1 MEQKERFMTEQVRRS
16 WLIVP
21 AHDHDRLAEAA
32 QSGADV
38 IVLDLQDMVHE
49 TKKHEARANVREAIP
64 HMCAQGAEVFIRAD
78 VELLYADLHA
88 SVWKGLSGVML
99 PGVTRVE
106 QVREADELLTKL
118 QAERGVV
125 KPPAVGDVLEADDPV
140 SPQQAIELH
149 LCLDTGRGNWDAVA
163 LIQASSRVKS
173 ISLGRADL
181 VMDLREEP
189 TGERHLM
196 PYLMQRLIIVAN
208 ATGVQPIG
216 AWWRGTSRGLVAS
229 ADDTLLAAR
238 TGRQAGFKGGICMR
252 AYQVAALHQGFTPTE
267 AETAW
272 AQSVIATFAKARDN
286 GDASALLDGER
297 IDAARAA
304 IAADLMTLAAA
315 CESRER
321 GRGIVAQNHAA

>member
-21 AHDHDRLAEAA
+21 AHHDDRLAEAA

-49 TKKHEARANVREAIP
+49 TKKHEARARVREAIP
-64 HMCAQGAEVFIRAD
+64 QMCEQGAEVFVRSDI
-78 VELLYADLHA
+78 ELLYADLHA
-88 SVWKGLSGVML
+88 SVCKGLSGVML
-99 PGVTRVE
+99 PGVTSVE
-106 QVREADELLTKL
+106 QIREADDLLTQL
-118 QAERGVV
+118 QSERGVV
-125 KPPAVGDVLEADDPV
+125 KPPPVGDVLEADDPV

-149 LCLDTGRGNWDAVA
+149 LCLDTGRGNWDAVE

-189 TGERHLM
+189 TGELHLM

-238 TGRQAGFKGGICMR
+238 TGRQTGFKGGIGMR
-252 AYQVAALHQGFTPTE
+252 AYQVAALNQGFTPTE
-267 AETAW
+267 AETAR
-272 AQSVIATFAKARDN
+272 AQSAIAAFNGARDN
-286 GDASALLDGER
+286 GESSVLLDGER
-297 IDAARAA
+297 IDASRAA
-304 IAADLMTLAAA
+304 IAADLISLAAA
-315 CESRER
+315 CEARER
-321 GRGIVAQNHAA
+321 GRAIVAQAHAA

>member
-38 IVLDLQDMVHE
+38 IVLDLQDMVHDS
-49 TKKHEARANVREAIP
+49 KKHQARANVREAIP
-64 HMCAQGAEVFIRAD
+64 HLCGQGAEVFIRTD
-78 VELLYADLHA
+78 IELLYADLHA

-99 PGVTRVE
+99 PGVTTAE
-106 QVREADELLTKL
+106 QVREADDLLAQL
-118 QAERGVV
+118 QSERGVV
-125 KPPAVGDVLEADDPV
+125 KPPPVGDVLEADDPV

-149 LCLDTGRGNWDAVA
+149 LCLDTGRGNWDAVE
-163 LIQASSRVKS
+163 LIQASARVKS

-189 TGERHLM
+189 TGDLHLM
-196 PYLMQRLIIVAN
+196 PYLMQRLIVVAN

-229 ADDTLLAAR
+229 ADDTLMAAR
-238 TGRQAGFKGGICMR
+238 TGRQAGFKGGIGMR
-252 AYQVAALHQGFTPTE
+252 AHQVTALNQGFTPTE

-272 AQSVIATFAKARDN
+272 AQSAIATFAAARDR
-286 GDASALLDGER
+286 GQTSAFLGGER
-297 IDAARAA
+297 IDASRAA
-304 IAADLMTLAAA
+304 IATGLLAWAAA
-315 CESRER
+315 CEARER
-321 GRGIVAQNHAA
+321 GRAIVAKTHTA

>member
-38 IVLDLQDMVHE
+38 IVLDLQDMVHDS
-49 TKKHEARANVREAIP
+49 KKHEARANVREAIP
-64 HMCAQGAEVFIRAD
+64 HLCDQGAEVFIRTD
-78 VELLYADLHA
+78 IELLYADLHA

-99 PGVTRVE
+99 PGVTTAE
-106 QVREADELLTKL
+106 QVREADDLLAQL
-118 QAERGVV
+118 QSERGVV
-125 KPPAVGDVLEADDPV
+125 KPPPVGDVLEADDPV

-189 TGERHLM
+189 TGDLHLM

-229 ADDTLLAAR
+229 ADDTLMAAR
-238 TGRQAGFKGGICMR
+238 TGRQAGFKGGMGMR
-252 AYQVAALHQGFTPTE
+252 AYQVAALNQGFTPTE

-272 AQSVIATFAKARDN
+272 AQSAISTFAAARHR
-286 GDASALLDGER
+286 GQISAFLSGER
-297 IDAARAA
+297 IDASRAA
-304 IAADLMTLAAA
+304 IATGLLAWAAA
-315 CESRER
+315 CEARER
-321 GRGIVAQNHAA
+321 GRAIVAKTHAA

>member
-1 MEQKERFMTEQVRRS
+1 MTDQVRRS

-21 AHDHDRLAEAA
+21 AHDNNRLAEAA

-38 IVLDLQDMVHE
+38 VVLDLQDMVHE
-49 TKKHEARANVREAIP
+49 TKKHEARARVRDAIP
-64 HMCAQGAEVFIRAD
+64 HLCEQGAEVFMRAD
-78 VELLYADLHA
+78 IELLYVDLHA

-99 PGVTRVE
+99 PGVTSVE
-106 QVREADELLTKL
+106 QVQEADNLITQL
-118 QAERGVV
+118 QSERGVV
-125 KPPAVGDVLEADDPV
+125 KPPPVGDVLEADDPV
-140 SPQQAIELH
+140 SPQQALEIH
-149 LCLDTGRGNWDAVA
+149 LCLDTGRGNWDAVE

-189 TGERHLM
+189 TGELHLM

-208 ATGVQPIG
+208 ATGIQPIG

-252 AYQVAALHQGFTPTE
+252 AHQVAALNQGFTPTE
-267 AETAW
+267 AEIAR
-272 AQSVIATFAKARDN
+272 AQSVIAAFAGARDS
-286 GDASALLDGER
+286 GEASASLDGER
-297 IDAARAA
+297 IDAPRAA
-304 IAADLMTLAAA
+304 IAADLIALAAA
-315 CESRER
+315 CDARER
-321 GRGIVAQNHAA
+321 GRAIVAQTPAA

>member
-1 MEQKERFMTEQVRRS
+1 MTEQVRRS

-38 IVLDLQDMVHE
+38 IVLDLQDMVHDS
-49 TKKHEARANVREAIP
+49 KKHKARANVREAIP
-64 HMCAQGAEVFIRAD
+64 HLCERGAEVFIRTD
-78 VELLYADLHA
+78 IELLYADLHA

-99 PGVTRVE
+99 PGVTTAE
-106 QVREADELLTKL
+106 QVREADDLLAQL
-118 QAERGVV
+118 QSERGVV
-125 KPPAVGDVLEADDPV
+125 KPPPVGDVLEADDPV

-163 LIQASSRVKS
+163 LIQASARVQS

-189 TGERHLM
+189 TGDLHLM

-229 ADDTLLAAR
+229 ADDTLRAAR
-238 TGRQAGFKGGICMR
+238 SGRQAGFKGGIGMR
-252 AYQVAALHQGFTPTE
+252 AYQVAALNQGFTPTE

-272 AQSVIATFAKARDN
+272 AQSAISTFAAARDR
-286 GDASALLDGER
+286 GQTSAFLGGER
-297 IDAARAA
+297 IDASRAA
-304 IAADLMTLAAA
+304 IATGLLAWAAA
-315 CESRER
+315 CEARER
-321 GRGIVAQNHAA
+321 GRAIVAKTHAA

>member
-1 MEQKERFMTEQVRRS
+1 MTEQVRRS

-21 AHDHDRLAEAA
+21 AHDNARVAEAA

-49 TKKHEARANVREAIP
+49 TKKHEARANMREAIP
-64 HMCAQGAEVFIRAD
+64 QLCEQGAEVFVRAD

-88 SVWKGLSGVML
+88 SIWKGLSGVML
-99 PGVTRVE
+99 PGVTSVE
-106 QVREADELLTKL
+106 HVQEADDLITQL
-118 QAERGVV
+118 QSERGVV
-125 KPPAVGDVLEADDPV
+125 KPPPVGDVLEADDPV

-149 LCLDTGRGNWDAVA
+149 LCLDNGRGNWDAVE

-181 VMDLREEP
+181 TMDLREEP
-189 TGERHLM
+189 TGELHLM

-229 ADDTLLAAR
+229 ADDSLIAAR

-252 AYQVAALHQGFTPTE
+252 AYQVAALNQGFTPTE
-267 AETAW
+267 AETAR
-272 AQSVIATFAKARDN
+272 AQSVIATFAEAQDN
-286 GDASALLDGER
+286 GQSSAFLDGER
-297 IDAARAA
+297 LDAPRAA
-304 IAADLMTLAAA
+304 IAAGLIAWAGA
-315 CESRER
+315 CEARER
-321 GRGIVAQNHAA
+321 GRAIVTQTHAA